1 MNYAIPNERLN
12 NLMSDYLNDFMDGC
26 NVSKFDSF
34 IALSKK
40 NHDDFEYTE
49 VLMEYDYSD
58 SRLWMDTNT
67 VNNFIT
73 WFPISRPEAKK
84 FIKDWF
90 ENTFNVKI
98 SYVS

>member
-1 MNYAIPNERLN
+1 
-12 NLMSDYLNDFMDGC
+12 
-26 NVSKFDSF
+26 
-34 IALSKK
+34 
-40 NHDDFEYTE
+40 
-49 VLMEYDYSD
+49 MEYDYSD